1 MHELSNSVERKFI
14 DSIDISNLEIETD
27 SGWQP
32 ISAIHKTVPYEVWQ
46 LQTSSGKTLRA
57 ADDHILFNQNN
68 EQIFVKDLIENSS
81 KIITVD
87 GIETVTSIC
96 KLGHEEN
103 MFDITV
109 DSDDHTYF
117 TNGILSHNTAI
128 INALSYALYG
138 QALSNIKKDN
148 LINKSNGKNMLVT
161 LEFEK
166 DGVEYTI
173 ERGRKPGV
181 LKFFKDGKID
191 ENLAQGEN
199 KNTQQEIEDTLNLT
213 HTMFKHLVA
222 LNTYTEPFLSMRL
235 NDQREAIEQLLGITL
250 LSEKAVLLK
259 EKIRE
264 TKDDIL
270 REETRIK
277 ALKDA
282 NDRIQKT
289 INSLKIKQS
298 AWKSK
303 LQSDLASLTEAI
315 EELKKIDI
323 KTEIENHKKKEEQDA
338 LVNKIATLKAEVA
351 AKTKRYDSV
360 TKKIESLYVDLDHLY
375 NEKCPT
381 CEQKLEAHNHT
392 QLIESTKASIAE
404 YEDEQTNLKADID
417 TVSAELDLL
426 SKDIDPVPDLF
437 YSNIGEAYE
446 HKSTLAHL
454 IEALKEK
461 KKEEDPYLDQITS
474 LETSTQQVVDYDTLN
489 NLTNTKNHQDFLLK
503 LLVNRDSFIRKNI
516 IDRNL
521 GFLNTRLDHYLSEMG
536 LVHKAEFQNDLTV
549 SITDFGRELDF
560 WNLSRGEMTRL
571 TLALSFSFRDIWEH
585 LYHNINLLVID
596 ELMDNGLDTVGVE
609 NALRILKKQ
618 GRDNGKSI
626 WLISHRD
633 ELIGRVNSILNVYKE
648 NGFTYYSNDQD

>member
-1 MHELSNSVERKFI
+1 MIKFHTITARNFLSIGNNTQAI
-14 DSIDISNLEIETD
+14 NL
-27 SGWQP
+27 
-32 ISAIHKTVPYEVWQ
+32 
-46 LQTSSGKTLRA
+46 
-57 ADDHILFNQNN
+57 NN
-68 EQIFVKDLIENSS
+68 ECLSLILGENKDAGES
-81 KIITVD
+81 D
-87 GIETVTSIC
+87 GAR
-96 KLGHEEN
+96 
-103 MFDITV
+103 
-109 DSDDHTYF
+109 
-117 TNGILSHNTAI
+117 NGVGKTAI

-166 DGVEYTI
+166 NGVEYTI
-173 ERGRKPGV
+173 ERGRRPGI

-199 KNTQQEIEDTLNLT
+199 KNTQQEIENVLNLT

-259 EKIRE
+259 DKIRE

-270 REETRIK
+270 REESRIK

-303 LQSDLASLTEAI
+303 LKADLDSLSEAI

-323 KTEIENHKKKEEQDA
+323 KQEIENHKKKEEQDA
-338 LVNKIATLKAEVA
+338 LINQIATLKAEVA
-351 AKTKRYDSV
+351 SKTKRYDSV
-360 TKKIESLYVDLDHLY
+360 TKKIESLYVDLEHL
-375 NEKCPT
+375 NDEKCPT
-381 CEQKLEAHNHT
+381 CEQKLEAHNHI

-404 YEDEQTNLKADID
+404 YGDEQTNLKEAID

-426 SKDIDPVPDLF
+426 SKDVQPVPDLF

-454 IEALKEK
+454 VDSLNQK

-474 LETSTQQVVDYDTLN
+474 LETSTQQVIDYETLN

-521 GFLNTRLDHYLSEMG
+521 GFLNARLDHYLSEMG

-560 WNLSRGEMTRL
+560 DNLSRGERNRL
-571 TLALSFSFRDIWEH
+571 ILSLSWAFRDVWEH
-585 LYHNINLLVID
+585 LYSKINILIID
-596 ELMDNGLDTVGVE
+596 ELIDNGLDAAGVE
-609 NALRILKKQ
+609 NALRVLKKQ
-618 GRDNGKSI
+618 GRDNNRSV
-626 WLISHRD
+626 WLVSHRD
-633 ELIGRVNSILNVYKE
+633 ELIGRVSSVLNVYKE
-648 NGFTYYSNDQD
+648 NGFTSYEQDVS